1 MVIKILPGNHKGI
14 FSTESYEIGQWIYT
28 FNPHYIE
35 QPTRTSIQYN
45 NKHFE
50 DDMGQYLNHHC
61 EPNTTI
67 VSNNKHEIKQT
78 DRGYVLK
85 RGIHLIAI
93 DIINKNEEITF
104 DYNTTESKLTNPF
117 RCKCH
122 GNLIKGK
129 DV

>member
-1 MVIKILPGNHKGI
+1 MVIKILPGKHKGI
-14 FSTESYEIGQWIYT
+14 FSTEPYEIGQWIYT

-45 NKHFE
+45 NKHFKDDKKQYNHFE
-50 DDMGQYLNHHC
+50 EDMGQYINHHC
-61 EPNTTI
+61 EPNTAI
-67 VSNNKHEIKQT
+67 VT
-78 DRGYVLK
+78 DVSDD